1 MTPKSSDSVS
11 ERGFKFVSL
20 FTRTVG
26 AVICLAMTSLLF
38 TAAATAQALP
48 ESRIAII
55 DYQLI
60 QKNSTAMVEIQ
71 KQIEQRRLIYQQEI
85 SKQEQ
90 ELRASDQELVEQ
102 RRLIYQQEISK
113 QEQELRASDQELA
126 NQRSV
131 LAADAFA
138 LKRREFEAKVAQVQR
153 QVQDRKREL
162 DRAFEYGMN
171 QVQLVVKEIIAD
183 LAQQRNFNL
192 VLSRQQIIFSE
203 NNLNISEDIVKLL
216 NERLP
221 LVQIP

>member
-1 MTPKSSDSVS
+1 
-11 ERGFKFVSL
+11 
-20 FTRTVG
+20 
-26 AVICLAMTSLLF
+26 MTSLLF

-71 KQIEQRRLIYQQEI
+71 KQI
-85 SKQEQ
+85 
-90 ELRASDQELVEQ
+90 EQ

>member
-71 KQIEQRRLIYQQEI
+71 KQI
-85 SKQEQ
+85 
-90 ELRASDQELVEQ
+90 EQ

>member
-48 ESRIAII
+48 ESRIAIV

-71 KQIEQRRLIYQQEI
+71 KQI
-85 SKQEQ
+85 
-90 ELRASDQELVEQ
+90 EQ

>member
-1 MTPKSSDSVS
+1 
-11 ERGFKFVSL
+11 
-20 FTRTVG
+20 
-26 AVICLAMTSLLF
+26 MTSLLF

-48 ESRIAII
+48 ESRIAIV

-71 KQIEQRRLIYQQEI
+71 KQI
-85 SKQEQ
+85 
-90 ELRASDQELVEQ
+90 EQ